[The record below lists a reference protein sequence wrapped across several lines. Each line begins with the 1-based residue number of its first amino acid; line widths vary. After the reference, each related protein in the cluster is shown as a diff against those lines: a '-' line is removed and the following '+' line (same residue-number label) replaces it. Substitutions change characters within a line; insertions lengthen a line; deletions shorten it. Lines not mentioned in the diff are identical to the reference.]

1 MPRYFFV
8 IEGDDGI
15 DRDDDGTQLPH
26 PEAARRYAR
35 RVIRELREAG
45 GYDDPNLAMFVKDA
59 SGEIL
64 FSVPFLGSLH

>member
-1 MPRYFFV
+1 VGRDAAADGHCARKRCIFV
-8 IEGDDGI
+8 QYDGI

-26 PEAARRYAR
+26 PEA
-35 RVIRELREAG
+35 ELREAG